1 MLLTKNGRDGI
12 QEGKVSNVK
21 ILAYIRK
28 IKGIQLGFIKAVIG
42 EIDNGSWKIFLIII
56 GNQNIWGRF

>member
-42 EIDNGSWKIFLIII
+42 EIDNG
-56 GNQNIWGRF
+56 N